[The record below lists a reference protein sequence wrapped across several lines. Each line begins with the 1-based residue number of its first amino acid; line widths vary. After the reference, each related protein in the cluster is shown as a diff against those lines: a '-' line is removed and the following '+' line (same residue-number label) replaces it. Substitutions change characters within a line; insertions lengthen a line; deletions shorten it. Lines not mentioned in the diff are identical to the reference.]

1 MSPVKYTDIT
11 LTHYISSSTLC
22 KYLNISPGTLASLN
36 PAIRPVVFEQHKQLP
51 AGFSIHIPPEISADA
66 AVAALAKIPDSLKS
80 KIPERPRYYKVNKGD
95 NLYAIASRLGVSLHE
110 LAYENNITRYNRIRA
125 GQILRV
131 PGHTEKPAT
140 KPVEIASAKSRPTE
154 VKSAAEPVVKAAP
167 VVADTEAVI
176 EIARAEVQQI
186 LAPEEIPA
194 VKKKPLSLSLHPPKC
209 LHPSNPF
216 LNHRRKQFPTPS
228 KRLS

>member
-95 NLYAIASRLGVSLHE
+95 NLYAIASRLGVSFMNLP
-110 LAYENNITRYNRIRA
+110 TRTTSPNTTGSARVRYSEFPVIPKSLRLNLLKLPPPNQDPLRSNR
-125 GQILRV
+125 QN
-131 PGHTEKPAT
+131 
-140 KPVEIASAKSRPTE
+140 
-154 VKSAAEPVVKAAP
+154 
-167 VVADTEAVI
+167 
-176 EIARAEVQQI
+176 
-186 LAPEEIPA
+186 
-194 VKKKPLSLSLHPPKC
+194 LS
-209 LHPSNPF
+209 
-216 LNHRRKQFPTPS
+216 
-228 KRLS
+228 

>member
-11 LTHYISSSTLC
+11 LTHHISSSTLC

-110 LAYENNITRYNRIRA
+110 LAYENNITKYNRIRA

-131 PGHTEKPAT
+131 PGHTEKPPV

-154 VKSAAEPVVKAAP
+154 VKPAEPVVKAAP

-186 LAPEEIPA
+186 LAPEEIPV
-194 VKKKPLSLSLHPPKC
+194 VKRNRCPY
-209 LHPSNPF
+209 PST
-216 LNHRRKQFPTPS
+216 RQSACTRQIRS
-228 KRLS
+228 